1 MRAVLG
7 PPGNFVDSS
16 RYVRM
21 MVLIS
26 RRNAIPI
33 LAGALLLAGCSEDKP
48 TKAEEVAAASVPGAP
63 PEAAADETAKN
74 APASNFS
81 EHNDLIEFTYAYP
94 ADPARIP
101 ELAKM
106 LDADRA
112 TTREDRQSGVEGKGV
127 T

>member
-63 PEAAADETAKN
+63 REAAADETAKN

-81 EHNDLIEFTYAYP
+81 ENNDLIEFTDASP
-94 ADPARIP
+94 AAAARLP
-101 ELAKM
+101 DM
-106 LDADRA
+106 A
-112 TTREDRQSGVEGKGV
+112 TRHDKEQPKQRRVG
-127 T
+127 